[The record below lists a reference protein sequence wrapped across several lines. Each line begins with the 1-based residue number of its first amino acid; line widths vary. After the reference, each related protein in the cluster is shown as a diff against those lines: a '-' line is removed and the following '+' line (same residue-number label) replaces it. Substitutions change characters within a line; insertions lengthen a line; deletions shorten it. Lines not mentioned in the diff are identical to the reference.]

1 MARIKDRQ
9 KVILLRKSGKTYGE
23 IKRELGISK
32 STLSNWLSKYPLSE
46 KELFAVKESVDRNKD
61 IAVERCRLTKQK
73 KREKR
78 ILGVYNSEK
87 KKHLPLSSKE
97 IYVAGLF
104 LYWGEGSKNI
114 KGSVSLSNTD
124 PEVLKFY
131 LFWLRNSFKIPT
143 EKIKVLV
150 HLYKDM
156 EIERELAYWSKE
168 LKISRTQFS
177 KPYIKKSS
185 RSDIDQKGFGHGTC
199 NLIVC
204 DIRLKE
210 KIMMGIKAI
219 ADYYLKN
226 PRICYNKHIN
236 KGQRLNSRAVSL

>member
-23 IKRELGISK
+23 IRRELGIAK
-32 STLSNWLSKYPLSE
+32 STLSDWLSKYPLSE
-46 KELFAVKESVDRNKD
+46 KELLAVKNSVKRNKD
-61 IAVERCRLTKQK
+61 IAAERCRLTKQK

-78 ILGVYNSEK
+78 LLAVYDSERK
-87 KKHLPLSSKE
+87 NNLPLSLKE
-97 IYVAGLF
+97 IYIAGLF
-104 LYWGEGSKNI
+104 LYWGEGSKNLQ
-114 KGSVSLSNTD
+114 GAVSVSNTD

-131 LFWLRNSFKIPT
+131 LFWLKRSFRISTPKIR
-143 EKIKVLV
+143 VMV

-156 EIERELAYWSKE
+156 EIEKELDYWSEE

-177 KPYIKKSS
+177 KPYIKNSL

-199 NLIVC
+199 NVIVC
-204 DIRLKE
+204 DVRLKE

-226 PRICYNKHIN
+226 PRI
-236 KGQRLNSRAVSL
+236 